1 MILCGVC
8 LMMRRPPGS
17 TGTDTLFPY
26 TTLLRSEND
35 GHEKSGP
42 GWNRFL
48 QSTLRWRNEKVQ
60 AAACFFT
67 ISRFKRRARS
77 ESFSSPV
84 LSSQLSRPPTCSTER
99 RPWVDTR
106 SLTLFSS
113 DSEISVTSC
122 RLGRKT
128 RLVLLLAWET
138 L

>member
-1 MILCGVC
+1 MGKKKAA
-8 LMMRRPPGS
+8 P
-17 TGTDTLFPY
+17 
-26 TTLLRSEND
+26 D
-35 GHEKSGP
+35 G
-42 GWNRFL
+42 NRFL
-48 QSTLRWRNEKVQ
+48 QSTLRWRNEKGQ

-122 RLGRKT
+122 RLGRKRSEEHT
-128 RLVLLLAWET
+128 SELQ
-138 L
+138 

>member
-1 MILCGVC
+1 
-8 LMMRRPPGS
+8 MRIIDWS
-17 TGTDTLFPY
+17 SDVYSSDL
-26 TTLLRSEND
+26 ND

-128 RLVLLLAWET
+128 RLVLLDRTSRRLNSSPDCASRM
-138 L
+138 